1 MKPLAGKTALVTG
14 ATRGVGR
21 GIALGLAE
29 AGAHVYFTGR
39 THGGSA
45 AQPEALS
52 GTLEETAL
60 EIERLGGTATPIA
73 CDHRND
79 ADTARAFAAIEE
91 TGAGLDILANAAWAG
106 YEQVFSPD
114 AFTWTNKFWEQPIA
128 TWDAMSAVGLRSAFV
143 ASQHA
148 ARLMV
153 PRGRGLIV
161 NVSYWAAQRYFGN
174 VPYGVFKCATDRL
187 TQDCALELREHHVA
201 VLSLYPGLVRTE
213 RVLRGAEYFDMSNS
227 ESEQFSGRAVA
238 ALAADDG
245 IMLRSGSVQVA
256 AAVAQE
262 FGFADVD
269 GKRPRPLTLDG
280 VV

>member
-1 MKPLAGKTALVTG
+1 MKPLEGKTALVTG

-39 THGGSA
+39 SSA
-45 AQPEALS
+45 GANQPEALS

-60 EIERLGGTATPIA
+60 EIERQGGRATPIR

-79 ADTARAFAAIEE
+79 AETAEVFARIEAA
-91 TGAGLDILANAAWAG
+91 GRGLDILVNAAWAG
-106 YEQVFSPD
+106 YEHVFGHD
-114 AFTWTNKFWEQPIA
+114 TFTWMNKFWEQPVS
-128 TWDAMSAVGLRSAFV
+128 TWDAMSGVGLRSAFI

-153 PRGRGLIV
+153 QRRSGLIA
-161 NVSYWAAQRYFGN
+161 NVSYWAAQHYFGN

-187 TQDCALELREHHVA
+187 TQDCALELLEHGVA
-201 VLSLYPGLVRTE
+201 VVSLYPGLVRTE
-213 RVLRGAEYFDMSNS
+213 RVMRGAEHFDMSNS

-238 ALAADDG
+238 ALAGDAG
-245 IMLRSGSVQVA
+245 IMLRSGTVQVV
-256 AAVAQE
+256 AAVAEE
-262 FGFADVD
+262 FGFADID
-269 GKRPRPLTLDG
+269 GKRPRPLTVDS
-280 VV
+280 VI